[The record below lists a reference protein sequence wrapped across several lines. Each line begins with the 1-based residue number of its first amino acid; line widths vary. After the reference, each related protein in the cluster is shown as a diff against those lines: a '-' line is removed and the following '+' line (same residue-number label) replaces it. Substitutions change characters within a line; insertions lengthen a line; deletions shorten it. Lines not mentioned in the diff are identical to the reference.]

1 MGKIWLSNCPT
12 PARSKKAQGPLILL
26 LRYMSTRTTHYD
38 VIVVG
43 VGAHGSSILDSL
55 ARRNISALGI
65 EKYDIAH
72 ANGSS
77 HGNSRIFR
85 TAYIEDPRYV
95 PLLKRSLT
103 LWEDLDQYRQECDD
117 MSPAKILNM
126 TGGLMIGDPNSGVVQ
141 GTLSSVKTHNLKHRI
156 MSADEIRSTYP
167 VFAVRDN
174 EIGILD
180 QSSGYIVPEAA
191 IETLVHRALKHG
203 ATIKTNTTVT
213 NWEEKSDGTF
223 VVTTDKNETYT
234 AKKGVLSVGAWANQV
249 YGLREILHVE
259 RRVLHW
265 FKPVSTDS
273 FSSIPVWIWQYD
285 GGEGKQGA
293 AIYGFPHQPNYPH
306 SEGVKIARH
315 GLGEVGSGGTRDN
328 LRTTPGELD
337 RVVEE
342 GEISLMRD
350 IISPLLPDLAGESVA
365 TETCMYTM
373 TPNED
378 FLVDMKGSVVYCS
391 PCSGHGFKMATVL
404 GEIVAD
410 LVITGKTSHDISFM
424 SIDEL
429 TKVKAEGGGCVW
441 KDK

>member
-1 MGKIWLSNCPT
+1 MKD
-12 PARSKKAQGPLILL
+12 
-26 LRYMSTRTTHYD
+26 YD

-43 VGAHGSSILDSL
+43 VGAHGSSVLDNL
-55 ARRNISALGI
+55 ARRNISVLGI

-117 MSPAKILNM
+117 MSPATILNM

-141 GTLSSVKTHNLKHRI
+141 GTLNSVKAHNLEHRI

-167 VFAVRDN
+167 IFAVRDN

-213 NWEEKSDGTF
+213 NWEEKPDGTF

-249 YGLREILHVE
+249 YGLRDILHVE

-315 GLGEVGSGGTRDN
+315 GL
-328 LRTTPGELD
+328 
-337 RVVEE
+337 
-342 GEISLMRD
+342 
-350 IISPLLPDLAGESVA
+350 
-365 TETCMYTM
+365 ETCMYTM

-378 FLVDMKGSVVYCS
+378 FLVDMKGSVVFCS
-391 PCSGHGFKMATVL
+391 PCSGHGFKMVTVL
-404 GEIVAD
+404 GAIVAD
-410 LVITGKTSHDISFM
+410 LLLTGKTSFDISFM

-429 TKVKAEGGGCVW
+429 TKVKAEGVGCAW